1 MHVFRNWLFVNM
13 PFTEEDKI
21 LINNLFDLKGYNGK
35 YLVREFPSI
44 SWNVGLVYQ
53 LLQKLWVTGLVD
65 CCFSSSRWCNTRIGN
80 NIELVDEW
88 LSHKNGQTKNNICTL

>member
-44 SWNVGLVYQ
+44 S
-53 LLQKLWVTGLVD
+53 
-65 CCFSSSRWCNTRIGN
+65 
-80 NIELVDEW
+80 
-88 LSHKNGQTKNNICTL
+88 